1 MSFSKFVFL
10 NFLNIRKD
18 YYKSQQHPL
27 KPPTK
32 NDTVSF
38 KESAQKFFFKNTFK
52 NWKVFW
58 KFESKNLEN
67 IFLNFLDPPILHE

>member
-38 KESAQKFFFKNTFK
+38 KESAQNFFF
-52 NWKVFW
+52 
-58 KFESKNLEN
+58 
-67 IFLNFLDPPILHE
+67 

>member
-38 KESAQKFFFKNTFK
+38 NESAQKFFFLRTLSRTGRF
-52 NWKVFW
+52 
-58 KFESKNLEN
+58 SGNLKAK
-67 IFLNFLDPPILHE
+67 I